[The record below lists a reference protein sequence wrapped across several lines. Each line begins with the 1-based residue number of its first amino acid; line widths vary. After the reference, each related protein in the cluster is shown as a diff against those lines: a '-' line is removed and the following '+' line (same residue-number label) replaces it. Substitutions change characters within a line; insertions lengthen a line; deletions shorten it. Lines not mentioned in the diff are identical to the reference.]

1 MEIQRWRGLVH
12 HFLPEA
18 DEYSAAGVKPKVPQ
32 GRLRL
37 VLDDIPCAHG
47 LEPKAPVIEV
57 DEIYF
62 EEPAMGV
69 RVGRGQRGQA
79 VPRLQCV

>member
-1 MEIQRWRGLVH
+1 MEIQRGRGLVR

-18 DEYSAAGVKPKVPQ
+18 EEYSAASVKPKVPQ
-32 GRLRL
+32 GGLRL
-37 VLDDIPCAHG
+37 VLDDLPCALN
-47 LEPKAPVIEV
+47 LEAQAPVAEV

-69 RVGRGQRGQA
+69 RVGRRQRG
-79 VPRLQCV
+79 

>member
-1 MEIQRWRGLVH
+1 MARDQIDMTPLTSRDELVAW
-12 HFLPEA
+12 L
-18 DEYSAAGVKPKVPQ
+18 AAGVKPKVPQ

-37 VLDDIPCAHG
+37 VLNDIPCAHG
-47 LEPKAPVIEV
+47 LEPEAPVIEV

-69 RVGRGQRGQA
+69 RVGRGQRG
-79 VPRLQCV
+79 